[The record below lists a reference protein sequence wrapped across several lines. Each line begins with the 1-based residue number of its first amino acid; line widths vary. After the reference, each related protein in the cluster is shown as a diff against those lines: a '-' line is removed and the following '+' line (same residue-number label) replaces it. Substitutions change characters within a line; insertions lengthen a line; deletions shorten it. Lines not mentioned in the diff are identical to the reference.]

1 MSKNDNEKIVKNYLK
16 ENLTLFN
23 DRIFREVA
31 NNKDFVTEL
40 LRVFLNNKE
49 LEIIELFPQKDFTV
63 YNQRSVTL
71 DLYCK
76 MSDSKVA
83 KVELVN
89 VEVENNAKGDKHDH
103 QRRVRYHGS
112 MIDVKNLFPNDGF
125 SDLPDL
131 YMVYLTVK
139 DFIGQH
145 KTVYHVERQVVETK
159 SYLDNGYHEIYIN
172 AEVNDKSE
180 IAEVM
185 RILSTPNYVNKNFKT
200 ISKVKEEKLM
210 PIEVEKAMNELK
222 NEYRLEGELEGELKG
237 KLEAF
242 VNLLRQ
248 GLISE
253 EVVLDN
259 LKISKEELESK
270 IKEYAI

>member
-1 MSKNDNEKIVKNYLK
+1 MTKNNSEKIVRNYFRD
-16 ENLTLFN
+16 NLTLFN
-23 DRIFREVA
+23 DKIFREVVT
-31 NNKDFVTEL
+31 NKDFATEL
-40 LRVFLNNKE
+40 LRVFLKNKE

-83 KVELVN
+83 KVEIVN
-89 VEVENNAKGDKHDH
+89 VEVENNVNGDKHDH
-103 QRRVRYHGS
+103 ERRVRFYGS
-112 MIDVKNLFPNDGF
+112 MIDVKNLFPSDDF
-125 SDLPDL
+125 SKLPDL
-131 YMVYLTVK
+131 YMIYLTAR

-145 KTVYHVERQVVETK
+145 KTIYHIDRQIRETGG
-159 SYLDNGYHEIYIN
+159 YLDNGYHEIYIN
-172 AEVNDKSE
+172 AEVNDESD

-185 RILSTPNYVNKNFKT
+185 KILSTPDYVNKNFKT

-210 PIEVEKAMNELK
+210 PVEVEKAMEELK
-222 NEYRLEGELEGELKG
+222 NEYRLEGKLEGELK
-237 KLEAF
+237 AF
-242 VNLLRQ
+242 VNMLRQ

-259 LKISKEELESK
+259 LKISKQELENK